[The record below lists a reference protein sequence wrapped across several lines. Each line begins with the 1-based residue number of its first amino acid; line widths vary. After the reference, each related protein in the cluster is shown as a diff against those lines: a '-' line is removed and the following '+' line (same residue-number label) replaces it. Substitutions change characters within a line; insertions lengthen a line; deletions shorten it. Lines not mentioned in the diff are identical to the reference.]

1 MINLR
6 GSFMLKIK
14 HRFVGFLF
22 LCLVITILFFSLIF
36 KFVLS
41 NYLEHYYKQLTRAQ
55 ARRAAFAMQALLDTF
70 YIIIDGA
77 SSNLALETMDEYSS
91 IKNGGQMFSEVEL
104 DMLREN
110 SQIVL
115 DSVKGYKKY
124 RGRLYDIL
132 WDLKLDTVYEEFAFL
147 DFEGKVI
154 VTTRHANNMDFGQ
167 SESNTEYFKK
177 SVEEYKKNKLSFI
190 GWYSGL
196 TEGIAGEVAVRSY
209 YKDKKASAI
218 VVPVYSAEDKVF
230 LGYLVG
236 YLLNDVIRDR
246 LDRSRFGFYNRG
258 NLFYLDPYN
267 NLVNPL
273 IEYNESSKLSAKFV
287 DVLKDTL
294 SKPPR
299 QPIVSTEVP
308 VYQIE
313 KAYLPEMGLYN
324 YYAILPIS
332 SELGE
337 NSGILVAR
345 IPYEDIHGVID
356 SLALKFIVSSVLG
369 IIILVVILST
379 KVEKIISSRLNLIR
393 NLVKEIVQGNLDKD
407 CVIGNDKYFDELSSL
422 GLQVI
427 KMRNAIADAI
437 ASVLRNINYVNKASV
452 EVANS
457 SQNLSSSAL
466 QQASTL
472 EEMSANIEQI
482 SAGVKMSAHN
492 SQETERIA
500 LITNESAQIGGKAV
514 EESVVAMQ
522 AIVEKVSVIEEI
534 ARKTNLLALNAA
546 IEAARAGE
554 EGKGFAV
561 VASEIRKLADLS
573 KESAL
578 EIGELVEENSR
589 LATEAGL
596 IFKDMLPEIEKTTNL
611 VKRISEG
618 SYKQNEQI
626 MHFKMA
632 LDQVGE
638 VVQAS
643 ASSSEELSSM
653 ADRMLEKAKEL
664 KQVIS
669 FFKVKDS
676 EVNISDAFNDE
687 DDDFVTGSLAT
698 LNVESNP
705 SLKDRQDDIHG
716 DSNVSYES
724 INKRVDP
731 KKAIDVV
738 DKNLDFDEDFSDF

>member
-1 MINLR
+1 
-6 GSFMLKIK
+6 MLKIK
-14 HRFVGFLF
+14 HRFIGFLF
-22 LCLVITILFFSLIF
+22 LCLLITVLFFSLIF
-36 KFVLS
+36 KFMLGS
-41 NYLEHYYKQLTRAQ
+41 YLERYYKQLTRAQ
-55 ARRAAFAMQALLDTF
+55 VRRAAFAVQALLDTF

-77 SSNLALETMDEYSS
+77 SSNLALETMSEYSF
-91 IKNGGQMFSEVEL
+91 IKNGGHIFSEVEL
-104 DMLREN
+104 DRFREN
-110 SQIVL
+110 SKIVL
-115 DSVKGYKKY
+115 DAVKGNRKY
-124 RGRLYDIL
+124 RNRVYEIL
-132 WDLKLDTVYEEFAFL
+132 FNLKLDTFYEEFAFL
-147 DFEGKVI
+147 DLEGKII
-154 VTTRHANNMDFGQ
+154 VSTRHANNIDFGQ

-177 SVEEYKKNKLSFI
+177 SVEEYKKSELNFI
-190 GWYSGL
+190 GWYPGL
-196 TEGIAGEVAVRSY
+196 TEGIAGEVAIRSH
-209 YKDKKASAI
+209 YKDKKTSAI

-236 YLLNDVIRDR
+236 YLLDDVIRDK

-273 IEYNESSKLSAKFV
+273 IEYNESSKVSAKFIS
-287 DVLKDTL
+287 VLKDVL
-294 SKPPR
+294 SKAPMK
-299 QPIVSTEVP
+299 PIVP
-308 VYQIE
+308 GQIPIYQIE
-313 KAYLPEMGLYN
+313 RAYFPEMKLYN

-332 SELGE
+332 SELGD

-345 IPYEDIHGVID
+345 IPYEDIYGVIY
-356 SLALKFIVSSVLG
+356 SLAFKFIVCAILG
-369 IIILVVILST
+369 IIILVVILS
-379 KVEKIISSRLNLIR
+379 VMLESIISFRLNLVR
-393 NLVKEIVQGNLDKD
+393 NLVKEVVQGNLDKD
-407 CVIGNDKYFDELSSL
+407 YVINDNYSDELGSL
-422 GLQVI
+422 GLQIV
-427 KMRNAIADAI
+427 KMRDAISDAI
-437 ASVLRNINYVNKASV
+437 ASVLKNISYVNKASV
-452 EVANS
+452 EVADS

-482 SAGVKMSAHN
+482 SSGVEMSVNN
-492 SQETERIA
+492 SRETEQIA
-500 LITNESAQIGGKAV
+500 LITNENAQIGGKAV

-522 AIVEKVSVIEEI
+522 SIVEKVSVIEEI

-546 IEAARAGE
+546 IEAARAGD

-611 VKRISEG
+611 VKKIFEG
-618 SYKQNEQI
+618 SYKQNDQI
-626 MHFKMA
+626 IQFKEA

-664 KQVIS
+664 RQVIS
-669 FFKVKDS
+669 FFKVKDF
-676 EVNISDAFNDE
+676 EVDACDKLNAG
-687 DDDFVTGSLAT
+687 DDVLMTENLTSL
-698 LNVESNP
+698 NMESKS
-705 SLKDRQDDIHG
+705 SLGDSQDDIHG
-716 DSNVSYES
+716 DSKVSYES
-724 INKRVDP
+724 VNKRVDP
-731 KKAIDVV
+731 TKAIDVV
-738 DKNLDFDEDFSDF
+738 DKDLDFDEDFSDF

>member
-1 MINLR
+1 
-6 GSFMLKIK
+6 MLKIK

-22 LCLVITILFFSLIF
+22 LYLLITILFFSLIF

-41 NYLEHYYKQLTRAQ
+41 NRLERYYKQLTRAQ

-70 YIIIDGA
+70 YIVIDGA
-77 SSNLALETMDEYSS
+77 SSNLALETMDEYSF
-91 IKNGGQMFSEVEL
+91 IKNGGYMFSEVEL
-104 DMLREN
+104 DRLREN

-115 DSVKGYKKY
+115 DSVKGHKRY
-124 RGRLYDIL
+124 RDRLYDIL
-132 WDLKLDTVYEEFAFL
+132 WNLKLDTVYEEFAFL

-167 SESNTEYFKK
+167 PESNTEYFKK
-177 SVEEYKKNKLSFI
+177 SVEEYNKSKLSFV

-236 YLLNDVIRDR
+236 YLLDDIIRDQ

-273 IEYNESSKLSAKFV
+273 IEYNESSKLSAQFV
-287 DVLKDTL
+287 NVLNYTL
-294 SKPPR
+294 SKPPMR
-299 QPIVSTEVP
+299 SNVPTEVP

-313 KAYLPEMGLYN
+313 KVYLPEMGLYN
-324 YYAILPIS
+324 YYAVLPIS

-345 IPYEDIHGVID
+345 IPYEDIYGVID
-356 SLALKFIVSSVLG
+356 SVAFKFIVSSVLG
-369 IIILVVILST
+369 IIILVVILSMR
-379 KVEKIISSRLNLIR
+379 VERIISSRLNLIR

-407 CVIGNDKYFDELSSL
+407 YIIGNDKYSDELSSL
-422 GLQVI
+422 GLQII

-437 ASVLRNINYVNKASV
+437 SSVLKNINYVNKASV

-457 SQNLSSSAL
+457 SQSLSSSAL

-482 SAGVKMSAHN
+482 SAGVKMSASN

-500 LITNESAQIGGKAV
+500 LITNESAQVGGKAV

-664 KQVIS
+664 RQVIS

-676 EVNISDAFNDE
+676 EGDSSDAFNDAG
-687 DDDFVTGSLAT
+687 DDFVAGSLTT

-705 SLKDRQDDIHG
+705 SLGDRQDDIHG
-716 DSNVSYES
+716 DSSVSYKP

-738 DKNLDFDEDFSDF
+738 DKDLDFDEDFSDF

>member
-1 MINLR
+1 
-6 GSFMLKIK
+6 MLKIK
-14 HRFVGFLF
+14 HRFIGFLF
-22 LCLVITILFFSLIF
+22 LYLLITILFISLIF
-36 KFVLS
+36 KFILGS
-41 NYLEHYYKQLTRAQ
+41 YLESYYKQVTRAQ
-55 ARRAAFAMQALLDTF
+55 IRRAAFAVQALLDTF

-77 SSNLALETMDEYSS
+77 SSNLALETMSEYSF
-91 IKNGGQMFSEVEL
+91 IKNGGNIFSEVEL
-104 DMLREN
+104 DRLREH
-110 SQIVL
+110 SKIVL
-115 DSVKGYKKY
+115 DAVKGNKKY
-124 RGRLYDIL
+124 RNRVYDIL
-132 WDLKLDTVYEEFAFL
+132 FNLKLDTFYEEFAFL
-147 DFEGKVI
+147 DFEGKII
-154 VTTRHANNMDFGQ
+154 VSTRHANNIDFGQ
-167 SESNTEYFKK
+167 SESNTEYFKR
-177 SVEEYKKNKLSFI
+177 SVEEYKKRELNFI
-190 GWYSGL
+190 GWYPGL
-196 TEGIAGEVAVRSY
+196 TEGIAGEVAIRSH
-209 YKDKKASAI
+209 YKDKKTSAI

-236 YLLNDVIRDR
+236 YLLDDVIRDK

-258 NLFYLDPYN
+258 NLLYLDPYN

-273 IEYNESSKLSAKFV
+273 IEYNESSKVSAKFLS
-287 DVLKDTL
+287 VLKDVLT
-294 SKPPR
+294 KPPLKPLVR
-299 QPIVSTEVP
+299 GQIP

-313 KAYLPEMGLYN
+313 RVYFPEMKLYN
-324 YYAILPIS
+324 YCAILPIR
-332 SELGE
+332 SEFGD

-345 IPYEDIHGVID
+345 IPYEDIYGVIY
-356 SLALKFIVSSVLG
+356 SLAFKFIVCAILG
-369 IIILVVILST
+369 VIILVVILSV
-379 KVEKIISSRLNLIR
+379 KLESIISFRLNLVR
-393 NLVKEIVQGNLDKD
+393 KLVKEIVQGNLDKD
-407 CVIGNDKYFDELSSL
+407 YVINDKYNYSDELGSL
-422 GLQVI
+422 GLQIV
-427 KMRNAIADAI
+427 KMRDAI
-437 ASVLRNINYVNKASV
+437 SDSIVSVLKNISYVNKVSV

-472 EEMSANIEQI
+472 EEMTANIEQI
-482 SAGVKMSAHN
+482 SSGVEMSVTH
-492 SQETERIA
+492 SRETEEIA
-500 LITNESAQIGGKAV
+500 LITNENAQIGGKAV

-522 AIVEKVSVIEEI
+522 SIVEKVSVIEEI

-546 IEAARAGE
+546 IEAARAGD

-611 VKRISEG
+611 VKKIFEG
-618 SYKQNEQI
+618 SYKQNDQI
-626 MHFKMA
+626 IQFKEA

-653 ADRMLEKAKEL
+653 ADRMLEKAQEL

-669 FFKVKDS
+669 FFKVKDF
-676 EVNISDAFNDE
+676 EVAAFDKLNAG
-687 DDDFVTGSLAT
+687 DDVLMTGSLT
-698 LNVESNP
+698 SLNKDNNS
-705 SLKDRQDDIHG
+705 SLGDRQDDIHG

-738 DKNLDFDEDFSDF
+738 DKDLDFDEDFSDF

>member
-1 MINLR
+1 
-6 GSFMLKIK
+6 MLKVK
-14 HRFVGFLF
+14 YKFVGYLF
-22 LCLVITILFFSLIF
+22 LCLLLVILFFSLIF
-36 KFVLS
+36 KFILG
-41 NYLEHYYKQLTRAQ
+41 NYLERYYKQLTRAQ
-55 ARRAAFAMQALLDTF
+55 VRRAAFSVQSLLDTF

-77 SSNLALETMDEYSS
+77 SSNLALETMDEYSVV
-91 IKNGGQMFSEVEL
+91 KNGGRMFSEMEI
-104 DMLREN
+104 DRLREN
-110 SQIVL
+110 SKIVL
-115 DSVKGYKKY
+115 DTVKFDKKY
-124 RGRLYDIL
+124 RNRLYNIL
-132 WDLKLDTVYEEFAFL
+132 WDLKLDTFYEDFAFL
-147 DFEGKVI
+147 DFEGNII
-154 VTTRHANNMDFGQ
+154 VTTRYENNSDFAQ
-167 SESNTEYFKK
+167 PESGTEYFKK
-177 SVEEYKKNKLSFI
+177 AVEGYNKDKLDFV
-190 GWYSGL
+190 GWYTSL
-196 TEGIAGEVAVRSY
+196 NEGIAGEVAVRSY

-218 VVPVYSAEDKVF
+218 VVPVHSAEDKVF

-236 YLLNDVIRDR
+236 YLLDDCIREQ

-258 NLFYLDPYN
+258 NLAYFDSQNY
-267 NLVNPL
+267 LVNPL
-273 IEYNESSKLSAKFV
+273 IEYNESFKVSDSFISL
-287 DVLKDTL
+287 LKSTL
-294 SKPPR
+294 SNPPR
-299 QPIVSTEVP
+299 KADVATETS
-308 VYQIE
+308 VYEIQR
-313 KAYLPEMGLYN
+313 AFLPEMGLYN

-332 SELGE
+332 SELGH
-337 NSGILVAR
+337 NSGVLLAR
-345 IPYEDIHGVID
+345 IPYEDIYGVVN
-356 SLALKFIVSSVLG
+356 SLAFKFVACSILG
-369 IIILVVILST
+369 LIILIVILA
-379 KVEKIISSRLNLIR
+379 VKIESIIVFRLNVFI
-393 NLVKEIVQGNLDKD
+393 NLVRRMLKGNLDKT
-407 CVIGNDKYFDELSSL
+407 CVIGDDGYYDELSLL
-422 GLQVI
+422 GVQII
-427 KMRNAIADAI
+427 KMKNAIADAI
-437 ASVLRNINYVNKASV
+437 TSVLKNIDYVNKASI

-457 SQNLSSSAL
+457 SQGLSSSAL

-482 SAGVKMSAHN
+482 SDGVKMSADN

-500 LITNESAQIGGKAV
+500 LVTDQNAHIGGEAV

-589 LATEAGL
+589 LATEAGM
-596 IFKDMLPEIEKTTNL
+596 IFRDMLPDIEKTTNL
-611 VKRISEG
+611 VKKISEG

-626 MHFKMA
+626 MQFKVA

-664 KQVIS
+664 KEVIS
-669 FFKVKDS
+669 FFKTDDS
-676 EVNISDAFNDE
+676 DKFEV
-687 DDDFVTGSLAT
+687 DDDLMKENFAPI
-698 LNVESNP
+698 NVKSSSVVGN
-705 SLKDRQDDIHG
+705 KANGVRDD
-716 DSNVSYES
+716 SSMNYKS

-738 DKNLDFDEDFSDF
+738 DKDLDFDDDFSDF

>member
-1 MINLR
+1 
-6 GSFMLKIK
+6 MLKIK
-14 HRFVGFLF
+14 HRFVGSLF
-22 LCLVITILFFSLIF
+22 LCLLITILFFSLIF
-36 KFVLS
+36 KFILG
-41 NYLEHYYKQLTRAQ
+41 NYLERYYKQVTRAQ
-55 ARRAAFAMQALLDTF
+55 VRRAAFAMQALLDTF

-77 SSNLALETMDEYSS
+77 SSNLALETMDEYLN
-91 IKNGGQMFSEVEL
+91 IKNGGQMVSEVEL
-104 DMLREN
+104 DRLREN
-110 SQIVL
+110 SKLVL
-115 DSVKGYKKY
+115 NAVKGNKKY
-124 RGRLYDIL
+124 RNRLYDIL
-132 WDLKLDTVYEEFAFL
+132 WDLKLDTFYEEFAFL

-154 VTTRHANNMDFGQ
+154 VTTRHENNMDFGQ
-167 SESNTEYFKK
+167 SESDTGYFKRSMEDYEK
-177 SVEEYKKNKLSFI
+177 SKLDFV
-190 GWYSGL
+190 GWYPSL
-196 TEGIAGEVAVRSY
+196 NEGIAREVAVRSHY
-209 YKDKKASAI
+209 EDKKAAAI
-218 VVPVYSAEDKVF
+218 VVPVHSAEDKVF

-236 YLLNDVIRDR
+236 YLLDDIIRDK

-267 NLVNPL
+267 TLVNPL
-273 IEYNESSKLSAKFV
+273 LEYNESSQLNARFIS
-287 DVLKDTL
+287 LLNDTL
-294 SKPPR
+294 SKSPK
-299 QPIVSTEVP
+299 QPSVSTEVP
-308 VYQIE
+308 VYEIE
-313 KAYLPEMGLYN
+313 RAYHQDMGLYH
-324 YYAILPIS
+324 YCALLPIS
-332 SELGE
+332 SELGS

-345 IPYEDIHGVID
+345 IPYEDIYGVIN
-356 SLALKFIVSSVLG
+356 SLAFKFIACSILG
-369 IIILVVILST
+369 IIMLSIILSLRIGF
-379 KVEKIISSRLNLIR
+379 VISSRLNLVR
-393 NLVKEIVQGNLDKD
+393 NLVKELVRGNLDKSY
-407 CVIGNDKYFDELSSL
+407 VIGNDKYSDELSLL
-422 GLQVI
+422 GLQIV
-427 KMRNAIADAI
+427 KMRDAIADAI
-437 ASVLRNINYVNKASV
+437 TSVFRNINYVNKASV

-482 SAGVKMSAHN
+482 SAGVKLSANN

-500 LITNESAQIGGKAV
+500 LITNENAQIGGKAV
-514 EESVVAMQ
+514 EESVVAMH

-578 EIGELVEENSR
+578 EISELVEKNSR

-611 VKRISEG
+611 VKKISEG

-626 MHFKMA
+626 IQFKTA

-669 FFKVKDS
+669 FFKVKDFD
-676 EVNISDAFNDE
+676 IDASDELKAVKDE
-687 DDDFVTGSLAT
+687 FVTTEGYTCLDMAG
-698 LNVESNP
+698 NP
-705 SLKDRQDDIHG
+705 SLKDNQGDMHDDL
-716 DSNVSYES
+716 NVSYKS

-731 KKAIDVV
+731 KKAIDIA
-738 DKNLDFDEDFSDF
+738 DKDLDFDEDFSDF